1 MVNPFFKNNG
11 PFKLKEILNEI
22 NYEND
27 NYNENLDIL
36 DIKDLQNSKINEIT
50 FFHSKKY
57 KSAANN
63 TKASF
68 CITTKNL
75 IDELPKSC
83 LPIIVDNVLT
93 STSIITA
100 KFYPDSTNDNFDTSV
115 KEINNTTFNDKVK
128 FGKNV
133 LLGKN
138 VSIGS
143 NCKIGHNTII
153 EKNVI
158 IGNNCSI
165 GSNTVIRNCLI
176 KNNVRILDK
185 CVIGKHGFGFFPTPN
200 KNLRYPHMGIVN
212 RR

>member
-11 PFKLKEILNEI
+11 PFKLMQILEDLNIKLDEKKEASII
-22 NYEND
+22 T
-27 NYNENLDIL
+27 
-36 DIKDLQNSKINEIT
+36 DIKDLQNSKTNEIT

-83 LPIIVDNVLT
+83 LPIIVNNVLV

-100 KFYPDSTNDNFDTSV
+100 KFYQDSTNDNFDTSV
-115 KEINNTTFNDKVK
+115 KEINNTKFIDKVK

-133 LLGKN
+133 LIGQN

-143 NCKIGHNTII
+143 NCFIGHNTII
-153 EKNVI
+153 EKNVTI
-158 IGNNCSI
+158 
-165 GSNTVIRNCLI
+165 
-176 KNNVRILDK
+176 
-185 CVIGKHGFGFFPTPN
+185 
-200 KNLRYPHMGIVN
+200 
-212 RR
+212 